1 MLDDIRIKNY
11 RSFREFKANR
21 LAPVNLIVGGNNSG
35 KTSLLEAVHLLVN
48 QQDITALFETL
59 SIRGE
64 FTFLESDI
72 RKFPRIQ
79 QTRKIY
85 EFAHLFYKRTL
96 ESNSSIYI
104 SSETKEIFIKITF
117 NRFHGEEIN
126 SFEELQENAIFSD
139 RIVISYSNK
148 KDGLA
153 LRVSSSGSFDERMKV
168 SNLNRVFIPRI
179 SDRSDRSISLFL
191 SVDSMSIE
199 DLSRLWDKITLTPEE
214 DTIIEALKILEPKIE
229 RLSFTGHYRSTN
241 GILLKLKGQDRPIPL
256 GSMGDG
262 MRRILNLVMSAVSVK
277 NGYLLVDEID
287 TGLYYDVQTDMWR
300 LIFAIAKQLNIQ
312 VFATTHS
319 WDCVS
324 AFSDALMEVED
335 SSIGQLLRL
344 EWREDEIRAIDYSAD
359 RLASAVRQNIEVR

>member
-1 MLDDIRIKNY
+1 
-11 RSFREFKANR
+11 
-21 LAPVNLIVGGNNSG
+21 
-35 KTSLLEAVHLLVN
+35 
-48 QQDITALFETL
+48 
-59 SIRGE
+59 
-64 FTFLESDI
+64 
-72 RKFPRIQ
+72 
-79 QTRKIY
+79 
-85 EFAHLFYKRTL
+85 
-96 ESNSSIYI
+96 
-104 SSETKEIFIKITF
+104 
-117 NRFHGEEIN
+117 
-126 SFEELQENAIFSD
+126 
-139 RIVISYSNK
+139 
-148 KDGLA
+148 
-153 LRVSSSGSFDERMKV
+153 
-168 SNLNRVFIPRI
+168 
-179 SDRSDRSISLFL
+179 
-191 SVDSMSIE
+191 
-199 DLSRLWDKITLTPEE
+199 
-214 DTIIEALKILEPKIE
+214 IE

-359 RLASAVRQNIEVR
+359 RLANAVRQNIEVR